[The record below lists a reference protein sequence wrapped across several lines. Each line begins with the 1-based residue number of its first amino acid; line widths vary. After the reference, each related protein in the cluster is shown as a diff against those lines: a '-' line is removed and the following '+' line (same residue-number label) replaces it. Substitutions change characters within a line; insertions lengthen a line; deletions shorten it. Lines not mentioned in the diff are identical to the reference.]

1 MMKRVALVPLILSI
15 LLPFEVTAQK
25 GGSHASGSRSTTSHS
40 STRSSSSTKR
50 SSSKSSSG
58 RGKTV
63 KVKEYKRKDG
73 TIVKTHDRSAP
84 GTKQNS
90 SSTSSSKLSS
100 SGVPR
105 KSTVAARD
113 SNGRIKRSAEAKK
126 DFMKQTGYPKG
137 RKGYVVDHTVP
148 LECGGADSPSNVQ
161 WQTATEAKIKDR
173 TERNCRRE

>member
-1 MMKRVALVPLILSI
+1 MKRIALMALILSI
-15 LLPFEVTAQK
+15 LLTFEVTAQK
-25 GGSHASGSRSTTSHS
+25 GGSHGSGSRSTTAHS
-40 STRSSSSTKR
+40 STRSSSSRKK

-58 RGKTV
+58 TGKRIR
-63 KVKEYKRKDG
+63 VKESKRKDG
-73 TIVKTHDRSAP
+73 VRKP
-84 GTKQNS
+84 KKNS
-90 SSTSSSKLSS
+90 SSTSSPKVSS

-148 LECGGADSPSNVQ
+148 LECGGADSPSNMQ
-161 WQTATEAKIKDR
+161 WQTVQEATIKDR
-173 TERNCRRE
+173 TERNCRR

>member
-1 MMKRVALVPLILSI
+1 MKRIGLMALILSI
-15 LLPFEVTAQK
+15 LLPFELTALK
-25 GGSHASGSRSTTSHS
+25 GGSHGSGSRSTTSHS
-40 STRSSSSTKR
+40 STRSSSTKK

-58 RGKTV
+58 TGKTV

-148 LECGGADSPSNVQ
+148 LECGGADSASNMQ
-161 WQTATEAKIKDR
+161 WQTVTEGKIKDR

>member
-1 MMKRVALVPLILSI
+1 MKRIALMALILSI

-25 GGSHASGSRSTTSHS
+25 GGSHGSGSRPTTSHS
-40 STRSSSSTKR
+40 STRSSSSRKK

-58 RGKTV
+58 TSKTI
-63 KVKEYKRKDG
+63 KVKESKKDG
-73 TIVKTHDRSAP
+73 ALKS
-84 GTKQNS
+84 KKNS
-90 SSTSSSKLSS
+90 SSTSSAKVSS
-100 SGVPR
+100 SGVPH

-148 LECGGADSPSNVQ
+148 LECGGADSPSNMQ

>member
-1 MMKRVALVPLILSI
+1 MKRIGLMALILSI
-15 LLPFEVTAQK
+15 LLPFEVTALK
-25 GGSHASGSRSTTSHS
+25 GGSHGSGSRSTTSHS
-40 STRSSSSTKR
+40 STRSSSTKK

-58 RGKTV
+58 TGKTV
-63 KVKEYKRKDG
+63 KVKKSKRKDG
-73 TIVKTHDRSAP
+73 VLKS
-84 GTKQNS
+84 KKNS
-90 SSTSSSKLSS
+90 SSASSSKLSS

-148 LECGGADSPSNVQ
+148 LECGGADSPSNMQ
-161 WQTATEAKIKDR
+161 WQTVTEAKIKDR